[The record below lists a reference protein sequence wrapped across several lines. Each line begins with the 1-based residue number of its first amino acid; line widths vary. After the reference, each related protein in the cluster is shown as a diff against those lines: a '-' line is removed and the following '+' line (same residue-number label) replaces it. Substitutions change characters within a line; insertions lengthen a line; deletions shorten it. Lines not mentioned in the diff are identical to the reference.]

1 MRRSRRVNGL
11 LLGTLLPLYG
21 VMQLVAIDAQ
31 LAAGER
37 TLPVRLTVA
46 QGSEGYPLVLSLRGP
61 APGVEVGDTVVRIG
75 PLDLRG
81 LSRAAIEYRTRPL
94 LHAGRPFEVELGHLR
109 SRKVVQLEPTP
120 YPSWWWTIPV
130 WLSFVLTGAF
140 VLWRAPHWH
149 LARPFFVS
157 MVAWGCFGA
166 SYYLP
171 VPPLQVLVSVSSGS
185 LAACFS
191 VWCALSW
198 NESDRRGRGARVLA
212 GTLGLAWF
220 ATLAAS
226 YLWTLPLRAAPY
238 AAAAGA
244 GVAFFGTYLT
254 AFAHA
259 YRRSQAFERRRLRWI
274 LFGHF
279 IALVP
284 VAILNAAREVA
295 PMIHP
300 ALFSLALL
308 SLAAVPLGYAVA
320 VVGYGWLDI
329 DRVISAS
336 AAATVLGVA
345 LVGGLLAVVPPV
357 AGLMSTTLG
366 IDPETGRLALSIAL
380 AAVVVAAYRRT
391 RPWID
396 RHLFAEQH
404 ALAAQFDALR
414 AELGAARD
422 VEEMAT
428 RAGQGFEAL
437 LKPESV
443 AIYGRAGEAFTPLF
457 LRGRALPPAFEANSM
472 LVQVLEAKRT
482 PLFARS
488 KALGP
493 FERAVLET
501 LGAEVVVP
509 LLRETQVIA
518 FTCLGGKH
526 SGDIYT
532 ASDLALLAS
541 VSQRC
546 EDVVARLD
554 LETLA
559 LEAQAMQSALR
570 RYVPGAVANRVL
582 AGDAL
587 EPTEREVTVLFVDIR
602 GYTGLAERLG
612 TEDVFATL
620 NEHTERVSRIVKA
633 NGGTIVEFNG
643 DGMMAVFGAPD
654 PLPKKEQAAVEAAR
668 KVVDSMPGQLAVGV
682 GVATGPAFVG
692 NIRSTDRLIWSAV
705 GSTTNLAA
713 RLQSTTREL
722 DASIALDETTRERA
736 GYVCENFVCHE
747 GLPIR
752 GRTGRFDVFALPL
765 RRNAA
770 KA

>member
-1 MRRSRRVNGL
+1 
-11 LLGTLLPLYG
+11 
-21 VMQLVAIDAQ
+21 
-31 LAAGER
+31 
-37 TLPVRLTVA
+37 
-46 QGSEGYPLVLSLRGP
+46 
-61 APGVEVGDTVVRIG
+61 
-75 PLDLRG
+75 
-81 LSRAAIEYRTRPL
+81 
-94 LHAGRPFEVELGHLR
+94 
-109 SRKVVQLEPTP
+109 
-120 YPSWWWTIPV
+120 
-130 WLSFVLTGAF
+130 
-140 VLWRAPHWH
+140 
-149 LARPFFVS
+149 
-157 MVAWGCFGA
+157 
-166 SYYLP
+166 
-171 VPPLQVLVSVSSGS
+171 
-185 LAACFS
+185 
-191 VWCALSW
+191 
-198 NESDRRGRGARVLA
+198 VLA

-259 YRRSQAFERRRLRWI
+259 YRRSQACERRRLRWI